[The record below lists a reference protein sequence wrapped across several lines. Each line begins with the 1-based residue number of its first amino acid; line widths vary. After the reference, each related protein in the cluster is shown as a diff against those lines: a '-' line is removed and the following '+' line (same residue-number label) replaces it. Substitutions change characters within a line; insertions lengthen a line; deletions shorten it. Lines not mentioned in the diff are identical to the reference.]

1 MAFNPILTG
10 SPEER
15 LRKLGE
21 QFSLER
27 VVVDALI
34 KEKIQD
40 LEEFRFFFD
49 CETKVEK
56 WLSKLSLGEEANIQ
70 AARVRRAWPSLCTT
84 RPLNRI
90 GQRLPLLTWTLSLM
104 TLTFVLSNKI
114 FGFATR

>member
-1 MAFNPILTG
+1 MSSIMAFTPILNG

-27 VVVDALI
+27 AVVDALI

-56 WLSKLSLGEEANIQ
+56 WISKMSLGEDTNIQ
-70 AARVRRAWPSLCTT
+70 AARLTRAWHAVTMYYMQDL
-84 RPLNRI
+84 
-90 GQRLPLLTWTLSLM
+90 
-104 TLTFVLSNKI
+104 
-114 FGFATR
+114 

>member
-34 KEKIQD
+34 KETIQD

-70 AARVRRAWPSLCTT
+70 AARVRRAWHAVTMYYLD
-84 RPLNRI
+84 
-90 GQRLPLLTWTLSLM
+90 GQVYL
-104 TLTFVLSNKI
+104 
-114 FGFATR
+114 